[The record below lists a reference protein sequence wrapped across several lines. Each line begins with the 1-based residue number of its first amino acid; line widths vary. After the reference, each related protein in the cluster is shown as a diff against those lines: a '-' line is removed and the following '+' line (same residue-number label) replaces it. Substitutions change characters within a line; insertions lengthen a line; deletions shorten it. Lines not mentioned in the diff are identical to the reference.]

1 MPTPLEILIDPL
13 SLGVITIYLCM
24 ITVEAIFPGRK
35 LAFIKGWKLRAVIS
49 FVVFFY
55 LSSYLP
61 LIWDKHLVE
70 YQLLDLSEL
79 NIYLGLAISILVYQL
94 LIYAWH
100 RAMHSNRFLW
110 LLFHQMHHSAERVDA
125 YGAYYFSPLDMI
137 GFTMVG
143 SLSLVVVVGLP
154 PQIATLFLFIS
165 TFMALFQH
173 TNIKTPVWLG
183 FIIQR
188 PESHSIHHEK
198 DVHAYNY
205 SDLPLWDMI
214 FGTFKNPKAFAK
226 NTGFY
231 EGASSRII
239 DLLTF
244 KDIYKKG

>member
-13 SLGVITIYLCM
+13 SLGVIAIYLCM
-24 ITVEAIFPGRK
+24 ITVESIFPGRR

-49 FVVFFY
+49 FSFFFY

-61 LIWDKHLVE
+61 LIWDKYLVK
-70 YQLLDLSEL
+70 YQLFDLSEL

-100 RAMHSNRFLW
+100 RSMHGNRFLW
-110 LLFHQMHHSAERVDA
+110 LLFHQMHHSAERVDV
-125 YGAYYFSPLDMI
+125 YGAYYFSPLDMV
-137 GFTMVG
+137 GFTLVG

-183 FIIQR
+183 YIIQR

-205 SDLPLWDMI
+205 SDLPLWDII
-214 FGTFKNPKAFAK
+214 FGTFKNPKCFAK
-226 NTGFY
+226 HTGFY
-231 EGASSRII
+231 DGASSRIVE
-239 DLLTF
+239 LLIF
-244 KDIYKKG
+244 KDIYTKK